1 MSEAP
6 NPLPHG
12 RHAGATAVP
21 SKPLTTAPTAAS
33 TPQPPV
39 APRRPHV
46 TTFHGISRQDDWFW
60 LREREDP
67 EVRSYLEAENAYT
80 QSVMAPAKTLEDDL
94 YRELVARIQETDL
107 SVPERDEQWLYYHR
121 TEEGKQYPIYCRR
134 RGSEDAPE
142 QVLLDEN
149 VLAEG
154 HAYFRL
160 GALEVSPDHT
170 KVAYA
175 VDTSGSEEYTL
186 RVREIATGLDL
197 PDSIG
202 GASGNLCWA
211 GDSATIFYV
220 VLDAAHRPWCVLRH
234 RLGEDVA
241 SDAIAH
247 QEHDH
252 AFFVGVM
259 LSKSKRFVLLEAH
272 SHTTSEA
279 WFLPAAEPE
288 GFFRVVRPRVAGVEY
303 DLADHGDRFFVV
315 TNEGARNFQLVE
327 LSVDDPLQPWKVV
340 LPPSEH
346 IKLDGLESFQHH
358 LVLYERE
365 DGLRQV
371 RVIDLRSGEQHR
383 VAFPEPVYTVRRH
396 ANPDFRSS
404 IVRFTYTSLVTPAS
418 VIDYDMDAR
427 TWTERKRTVVHG
439 YDPAPYRSA
448 RTHATAPDGA
458 RVPVSLV
465 WKEPLVRDGTRPMY
479 LLGYG
484 SYGSSYEPSFSSTYL
499 SLLDRGFVVA
509 IAHVRGGEE
518 LGRPWYDDGKLLRKK
533 NTFTDFI
540 ACAEELIRQGYTSP
554 DRLAISGGSA
564 GGLLMGA
571 VTNMR
576 PDLFAVVVADV
587 PFVDVV
593 NTMLDATLPLT
604 VIEYDEW
611 GNPADEP
618 HGRYMLE
625 YSPYDNVAAQAY
637 PHMLVTAGFNDPRV
651 QYWEPAKWVARLR
664 ATRTNDRRLLL
675 KTNMG
680 AGHAGASGRYDVLR
694 EVAFKYA
701 FVLDTLGVARPT

>member
-1 MSEAP
+1 MSAP
-6 NPLPHG
+6 
-12 RHAGATAVP
+12 AT
-21 SKPLTTAPTAAS
+21 LHTA
-33 TPQPPV
+33 QPPL
-39 APRRPHV
+39 AARRPHV
-46 TTFHGISRQDDWFW
+46 TTFHGLTREDDWFW
-60 LREREDP
+60 LRDREDP
-67 EVRSYLEAENAYT
+67 EVRRYLDAENAYT
-80 QSVMAPAKTLEDDL
+80 DSVMAPAKALEDEL

-107 SVPERDEQWLYYHR
+107 SVPERDDGWLYYHR

-134 RGSEDAPE
+134 HGSMDAPE
-142 QVLLDEN
+142 EVLIDEN

-154 HAYFRL
+154 HEYFRL

-170 KVAYA
+170 RVAYA
-175 VDTSGSEEYTL
+175 VDTTGSEEYTL
-186 RVREIATGLDL
+186 RVRDIATGIDF
-197 PDSIG
+197 PDTIT
-202 GASGNLCWA
+202 GASGNLCWTA
-211 GDSATIFYV
+211 DSTTFFYV

-234 RLGEDVA
+234 RLGDDVA
-241 SDAIAH
+241 GDTVVH

-252 AFFVGVM
+252 GFFVGVM
-259 LSKSKRFVLLEAH
+259 LSKSKRFVFLQAH
-272 SHTTSEA
+272 SHTTAES
-279 WFLPAAEPE
+279 WFLPANEPE
-288 GFFRVVRPRVAGVEY
+288 GFFRLVRPRVAGVEY
-303 DLADHGDRFFVV
+303 DLADHGDRFFLV

-327 LSVDDPLQPWKVV
+327 VPVDDPAAPWKVV
-340 LPPSEH
+340 IPPSERV
-346 IKLDGLESFQHH
+346 KLDGLEAFAHH
-358 LVLYERE
+358 LVVYERE

-396 ANPDFRSS
+396 ANPDVRSTD
-404 IVRFTYTSLVTPAS
+404 VRFTYTSLVTPAS

-448 RTHATAPDGA
+448 RTHAVAPDGV

-465 WKEPLVRDGTRPMY
+465 WKEPLERDGTRPMY

-499 SLLDRGFVVA
+499 SLVDRGFVVA

-518 LGRPWYDDGKLLRKK
+518 LGRAWYDDGKLLRKK

-540 ACAEELIRQGYTSP
+540 ACAEELVRQGYTTP

-593 NTMLDATLPLT
+593 NTMLDASLPLT

-611 GNPADEP
+611 GNPADEA

-651 QYWEPAKWVARLR
+651 QYWEPAKWVAKLR

-680 AGHAGASGRYDVLR
+680 AGHAGASGRYDYLH

-701 FVLDTLGVARPT
+701 FVLDTLGRAADA

>member
-1 MSEAP
+1 MPEAP
-6 NPLPHG
+6 NSLPAG

-21 SKPLTTAPTAAS
+21 TAPVV
-33 TPQPPV
+33 TPTTVTEPRPPV
-39 APRRPHV
+39 ASRRQHV
-46 TTFHGISRQDDWFW
+46 STLHGITRQDDWFW

-67 EVRSYLEAENAYT
+67 EVRGYLEAENAYT
-80 QSVMAPAKTLEDDL
+80 ESVMAPAKPLEDEL

-107 SVPERDEQWLYYHR
+107 SVPERDEEWLYYHR
-121 TEEGKQYPIYCRR
+121 TQEGKQYPIYCRR
-134 RGSEDAPE
+134 RGSMEAPE
-142 QVLLDEN
+142 EVLLDEN

-175 VDTSGSEEYTL
+175 VDSSGSEEYTL
-186 RVREIATGLDL
+186 RVRDIATGTDL
-197 PDSIG
+197 PDTIV
-202 GASGNLCWA
+202 GAGGNLCWA
-211 GDSATIFYV
+211 ADSSTLFYV

-241 SDAIAH
+241 SDTIAH

-252 AFFVGVM
+252 AFFVGVA

-279 WFLPAAEPE
+279 WFLPADEPE
-288 GFFRVVRPRVAGVEY
+288 GFFRLVRPRVAGVEY

-327 LSVDDPLQPWKVV
+327 LPVADPSQPSKPV
-340 LPPSEH
+340 LPPSDRV
-346 IKLDGLESFQHH
+346 KLDGLETFEQH
-358 LVLYERE
+358 LVVYERE

-371 RVIDLRSGEQHR
+371 RIIDLRSGEQHR

-396 ANPDFRSS
+396 SNPDFRSRV
-404 IVRFTYTSLVTPAS
+404 VRFTYTSLVTPAS
-418 VIDYDMDAR
+418 VIDYDMDER

-448 RTHATAPDGA
+448 RAHATAPDGTS
-458 RVPVSLV
+458 VPVSLV
-465 WKEPLVRDGTRPMY
+465 WKEPLALDGSRPMY

-499 SLLDRGFVVA
+499 SLLDRGFVVG

-533 NTFTDFI
+533 NTFSDFI

-554 DRLAISGGSA
+554 DRLGIAGGSA

-571 VTNMR
+571 VANMR

-611 GNPADEP
+611 GNPVDET
-618 HGRYMLE
+618 HGRYMLD
-625 YSPYDNVAAQAY
+625 YSPYDNVRAQAY

-651 QYWEPAKWVARLR
+651 QYWEPAKWVAKLR
-664 ATRTNDRRLLL
+664 ATRTDDRRLLL

-680 AGHAGASGRYDVLR
+680 AGHAGASGRYDYLR

-701 FVLDTLGVARPT
+701 FVLDTLGMAER